1 MQTERL
7 TLGQEL
13 KRRREARGIE
23 LEDISNATRVAVRFL
38 RAIEEDDFQSL
49 PGGLFTR
56 SFIRTYARHV
66 GMDEEEAIA
75 RYYEQ
80 TGQVREDVPRYPFTT
95 VAAERA
101 RSIFW
106 TRVVVVLFVVGVLA
120 LGGYGGW
127 HYWQREGKQL
137 WESWRASRA
146 PVVSPE
152 EQEPTRLPESVPT
165 PATPSV
171 SSSDV
176 APVAP
181 SDSVSLEGAAAA
193 ASREQVPSVPATPL
207 EVRLEATGNCWISVQ
222 VDDEPKPRQEM
233 LRAGDVRTFTPR
245 KQVRLSVGSVPA
257 LKVTINGQPARLPS
271 VGHVARGVIITP
283 ENARQFITP

>member
-1 MQTERL
+1 METERL

-23 LEDISNATRVAVRFL
+23 LQDISNATRVAVRFL

-80 TGQVREDVPRYPFTT
+80 TGQTREDIPRYPFTT
-95 VAAERA
+95 IAAERA

-106 TRVVVVLFVVGVLA
+106 TRFVVALFVVGVLA

-127 HYWQREGKQL
+127 HYWQREGRHL
-137 WESWRASRA
+137 WESWRAKRA
-146 PVVSPE
+146 PVVKHEEPSPVRA
-152 EQEPTRLPESVPT
+152 QEPIPT
-165 PATPSV
+165 PELPSGPPA
-171 SSSDV
+171 DV
-176 APVAP
+176 APAAP
-181 SDSVSLEGAAAA
+181 SASVSLEGAAAA
-193 ASREQVPSVPATPL
+193 ASHEPASNAPAEPL
-207 EVRLEATGNCWISVQ
+207 EIRLEAIGNCWISVQ
-222 VDDEPKPRQEM
+222 VDDEPKPQQEM
-233 LRAGDVRTFTPR
+233 LRAGDVRIFTPK

-257 LKVTINGQPARLPS
+257 LKVTINGQPAQLPS

>member
-13 KRRREARGIE
+13 RRRREAKGIE
-23 LEDISNATRVAVRFL
+23 LQDISNATRVAVRFL
-38 RAIEEDDFQSL
+38 RAIEGDDFASL
-49 PGGLFTR
+49 PGGRFTR

-80 TGQVREDVPRYPFTT
+80 TGQTREEIPRYPFTT

-106 TRVVVVLFVVGVLA
+106 TRVVVILFVAGVLA
-120 LGGYGGW
+120 VGGYGGW
-127 HYWQREGKQL
+127 HYWQREGKRL
-137 WESWRASRA
+137 WEQRGSRPA
-146 PVVSPE
+146 PVPE
-152 EQEPTRLPESVPT
+152 NQEPAR
-165 PATPSV
+165 
-171 SSSDV
+171 

-181 SDSVSLEGAAAA
+181 SSEGVSAPSSVSAEAGPTMV
-193 ASREQVPSVPATPL
+193 SPSPAPSISSVSQPL
-207 EVRLEATGNCWISVQ
+207 EIRLEATGNCWISVQ

-233 LRAGDVRTFTPR
+233 LRAGDVRTFRPQ

-257 LKVTINGQPARLPS
+257 LKVTINGQPAQLPS

>member
-1 MQTERL
+1 MGTERL

-23 LEDISNATRVAVRFL
+23 LQDISNATRVAVRFL
-38 RAIEEDDFQSL
+38 RAIEEDDFRSL

-80 TGQVREDVPRYPFTT
+80 TGQVREEVPRYPFTT

-101 RSIFW
+101 RSVFW
-106 TRVVVVLFVVGVLA
+106 TRVVVVLFAVGVLT

-127 HYWQREGKQL
+127 HYWQREGRQL
-137 WESWRASRA
+137 WESWRAERA
-146 PVVSPE
+146 PAVSR
-152 EQEPTRLPESVPT
+152 QEPESARAPEPVRPPVLPTSPSEVAS
-165 PATPSV
+165 ASSSASV
-171 SSSDV
+171 SV
-176 APVAP
+176 
-181 SDSVSLEGAAAA
+181 EEAAA
-193 ASREQVPSVPATPL
+193 ASHEPAPSARMEPL
-207 EVRLEATGNCWISVQ
+207 EIRLEATGNCWISVQ
-222 VDDEPKPRQEM
+222 VDDEPNPRQEM
-233 LRAGDVRTFTPR
+233 LRAGDVRTFTPK
-245 KQVRLSVGSVPA
+245 KQVRLSVGSVPSVR
-257 LKVTINGQPARLPS
+257 VTINGQPAHLPH

>member
-13 KRRREARGIE
+13 RRRREAKGIE
-23 LEDISNATRVAVRFL
+23 LQDISNATRVAVRFL
-38 RAIEEDDFQSL
+38 RAIEEDDFASL

-80 TGQVREDVPRYPFTT
+80 TGQTREEIPRYPFTT

-106 TRVVVVLFVVGVLA
+106 TRVVVILFVAGVLA
-120 LGGYGGW
+120 VGGYGGW
-127 HYWQREGKQL
+127 HYWQREGKRL
-137 WESWRASRA
+137 WEQRGSQPA
-146 PVVSPE
+146 PVLE
-152 EQEPTRLPESVPT
+152 NREPAR
-165 PATPSV
+165 
-171 SSSDV
+171 

-181 SDSVSLEGAAAA
+181 SSESVSAPSSVSAETESATVSPTPAPSISS
-193 ASREQVPSVPATPL
+193 ASKPL
-207 EVRLEATGNCWISVQ
+207 EIRLEATGNCWISVQ

-233 LRAGDVRTFTPR
+233 LRAGDVRTFTPQ

-257 LKVTINGQPARLPS
+257 LKVTINGQPAQLPS

>member
-1 MQTERL
+1 METGRL

-13 KRRREARGIE
+13 KRRREAKGIE
-23 LEDISNATRVAVRFL
+23 LQDISNATRVAVRFL
-38 RAIEEDDFQSL
+38 RAIEEDDFASL

-66 GMDEEEAIA
+66 GMDEEEAIS

-80 TGQVREDVPRYPFTT
+80 TGQTREDIPRYPFTA

-106 TRVVVVLFVVGVLA
+106 TRVVIALFVAGVLA

-127 HYWQREGKQL
+127 HYWQREGK
-137 WESWRASRA
+137 SWVERWASRRATVPEQKPA
-146 PVVSPE
+146 PA
-152 EQEPTRLPESVPT
+152 
-165 PATPSV
+165 PA
-171 SSSDV
+171 
-176 APVAP
+176 APPAP
-181 SDSVSLEGAAAA
+181 SSEAVSAAPPPEAA
-193 ASREQVPSVPATPL
+193 EEATAVTAPASETSPVSKPL
-207 EVRLEATGNCWISVQ
+207 EIRLEATDNCWISVQ

-233 LRAGDVRTFTPR
+233 LRAGDVRVFTPQ

-257 LKVTINGQPARLPS
+257 LKVTINGQPAQLPS

-283 ENARQFITP
+283 ENARQFLTP

>member
-1 MQTERL
+1 MEMERM

-23 LEDISNATRVAVRFL
+23 LQEISNATRVAVRFL

-80 TGQVREDVPRYPFTT
+80 TGQTREDVPRYPFTT

-101 RSIFW
+101 RSVFW
-106 TRVVVVLFVVGVLA
+106 TRVVVVLFVAGVLV

-127 HYWQREGKQL
+127 HYWQREGRHL
-137 WESWRASRA
+137 WESWRAGRG
-146 PVVSPE
+146 PVVARE
-152 EQEPTRLPESVPT
+152 EPKPVRAQEPIPAAAAPSGLP
-165 PATPSV
+165 
-171 SSSDV
+171 SDV
-176 APVAP
+176 APAAP
-181 SDSVSLEGAAAA
+181 SASVSLEGSAAA
-193 ASREQVPSVPATPL
+193 ASHESAPAEPL
-207 EVRLEATGNCWISVQ
+207 EIRLEATGNCWISVQ
-222 VDDEPKPRQEM
+222 VDEEPKPRQEM
-233 LRAGDVRTFTPR
+233 LRAGDVRTFTPK

-257 LKVTINGQPARLPS
+257 LKVMINGQPAQLPS

-283 ENARQFITP
+283 ENARQFLTP

>member
-1 MQTERL
+1 METERL

-23 LEDISNATRVAVRFL
+23 LQDISNATRVAVRFL

-80 TGQVREDVPRYPFTT
+80 TGQTREDVPRYPFTT

-101 RSIFW
+101 RSVFW
-106 TRVVVVLFVVGVLA
+106 TRVVVVLFVAGVLA
-120 LGGYGGW
+120 LGGYGAW
-127 HYWQREGKQL
+127 HYWQREGRQL
-137 WESWRASRA
+137 WENWRAQRA
-146 PVVSPE
+146 PALTHE
-152 EQEPTRLPESVPT
+152 AQGPTRAHEPVR
-165 PATPSV
+165 APSAP
-171 SSSDV
+171 SSEV
-176 APVAP
+176 APAAP
-181 SDSVSLEGAAAA
+181 SASVGLEGAAAA
-193 ASREQVPSVPATPL
+193 ASHEPAPSTPAEPL
-207 EVRLEATGNCWISVQ
+207 EIRLEATGNCWISVQ

-233 LRAGDVRTFTPR
+233 LRAGDVRTFTPK

-257 LKVTINGQPARLPS
+257 VKVTINGQPARLPA

-283 ENARQFITP
+283 ENAREFIMP

>member
-13 KRRREARGIE
+13 RRRREAKGIE
-23 LEDISNATRVAVRFL
+23 LQDIANATRVAVRFL
-38 RAIEEDDFQSL
+38 RAIEEDDFASL

-80 TGQVREDVPRYPFTT
+80 TGQTREDIPRYPFTT

-106 TRVVVVLFVVGVLA
+106 TRVVVLLFVAGVLA
-120 LGGYGGW
+120 VGGYGGW
-127 HYWQREGKQL
+127 HYWQREGRRL
-137 WESWRASRA
+137 WEQRGSQPA
-146 PVVSPE
+146 PVPKR
-152 EQEPTRLPESVPT
+152 QEPVR
-165 PATPSV
+165 
-171 SSSDV
+171 

-181 SDSVSLEGAAAA
+181 SSEGASAPSSVSAEAEPTAVSPAPA
-193 ASREQVPSVPATPL
+193 PSLSSVSKPL
-207 EVRLEATGNCWISVQ
+207 EIRLEATGNCWISVQ

-233 LRAGDVRTFTPR
+233 LRAGDVRTFTPQ

-257 LKVTINGQPARLPS
+257 LKVTINGQPAQLPS

>member
-1 MQTERL
+1 MKMERL

-13 KRRREARGIE
+13 RRRREAKGIE
-23 LEDISNATRVAVRFL
+23 LQDISNATRVAVRFL
-38 RAIEEDDFQSL
+38 RAIEEDDFASL

-66 GMDEEEAIA
+66 GMDEEEAIS

-80 TGQVREDVPRYPFTT
+80 TGQAREDIPRYPFTT

-106 TRVVVVLFVVGVLA
+106 TRVVIALFVAGVLA

-127 HYWQREGKQL
+127 HYWQREGRSWL
-137 WESWRASRA
+137 ERWELKRATS
-146 PVVSPE
+146 VTTE
-152 EQEPTRLPESVPT
+152 EQEPART
-165 PATPSV
+165 PAV
-171 SSSDV
+171 SSKPSSEV
-176 APVAP
+176 VSAAPP
-181 SDSVSLEGAAAA
+181 SMNAEETAAAA
-193 ASREQVPSVPATPL
+193 APALVPPQVSTPL
-207 EVRLEATGNCWISVQ
+207 EIRLEATDNCWISVQ

-233 LRAGDVRTFTPR
+233 LRAGDVRTFTPQ

-257 LKVTINGQPARLPS
+257 LKVTINGHPAQLPS

-283 ENARQFITP
+283 ENARQFLTP

>member
-13 KRRREARGIE
+13 RRRREAKGIE
-23 LEDISNATRVAVRFL
+23 LQDISNATRVAVRFL
-38 RAIEEDDFQSL
+38 RAIEEDAFASL

-80 TGQVREDVPRYPFTT
+80 TGQTREEIPRYPFTT

-106 TRVVVVLFVVGVLA
+106 TRVVVILFVAGVLA
-120 LGGYGGW
+120 VGGYGGW
-127 HYWQREGKQL
+127 HYWQREGKRL
-137 WESWRASRA
+137 WEQRGSRPA
-146 PVVSPE
+146 PVPE
-152 EQEPTRLPESVPT
+152 NQEPAR
-165 PATPSV
+165 
-171 SSSDV
+171 

-181 SDSVSLEGAAAA
+181 SSEGVSAPSSVSAEAGPTMV
-193 ASREQVPSVPATPL
+193 SPSPAPSISSVSQPL
-207 EVRLEATGNCWISVQ
+207 EIRLEATGNCWISVQ

-233 LRAGDVRTFTPR
+233 LRAGDVRTFRPQ

-257 LKVTINGQPARLPS
+257 LKVTINGQPAQLPS